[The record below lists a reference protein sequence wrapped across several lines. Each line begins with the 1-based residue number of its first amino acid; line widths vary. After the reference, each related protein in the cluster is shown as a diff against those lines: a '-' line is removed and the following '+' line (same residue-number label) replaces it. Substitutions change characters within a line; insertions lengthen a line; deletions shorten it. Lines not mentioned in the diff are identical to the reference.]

1 MISPIEIVLVAVM
14 AAKNPFNGVY
24 EIFYEPL
31 DYYKSISEC
40 NKEQTR
46 LTKKNGKGVRYV
58 CLPVDKD

>member
-1 MISPIEIVLVAVM
+1 
-14 AAKNPFNGVY
+14 
-24 EIFYEPL
+24 L

-40 NKEQTR
+40 NKEQSR